1 MKYEFN
7 YSYTDERIRFFLEN
21 EQDGPIY
28 TDEYI
33 DYSKW
38 GTQKLKYVDSIVEDK
53 LNKLVNICKLIV
65 PNLKI
70 DSYDKVNTKL
80 SAIKVITEKVNENS
94 KKLENLLLKLNV
106 NIKDW
111 YIENYPSDEL
121 GETLSPS
128 ITFLDL
134 NNLLNSDKGRNVY
147 ELLGGYSDT
156 VIRER
161 CFQKLA
167 ELINCSY
174 DAIYSQWLKVEEKEE
189 EIEK

>member
-38 GTQKLKYVDSIVEDK
+38 GTQKLKYVDRIVEDK
-53 LNKLVNICKLIV
+53 LNKLINICKLIV

-94 KKLENLLLKLNV
+94 KKLENLLSKLNA

-134 NNLLNSDKGRNVY
+134 NNLLNCGEGKNVY

-167 ELINCSY
+167 ELINCPY
-174 DAIYSQWLKVEEKEE
+174 DDIYSQWLKIEEREE